1 MVPFSVD
8 WPVTGAP
15 PLPGSGFIWQSMQVR
30 RLAGSSAFAK
40 LEFSHSSQVLTILAP
55 LPGANSLWQ
64 DLHRAAS
71 W

>member
-1 MVPFSVD
+1 M
-8 WPVTGAP
+8 
-15 PLPGSGFIWQSMQVR
+15 PGSGFIWQSMQLR
-30 RLAGSSAFAK
+30 RLAGSSALAK

-71 W
+71 